1 MRLITDRLR
10 LAKRPGWILLAVL
23 AVAAAMAV
31 QGPTP
36 ALAYTDFL
44 DIECNENP
52 VSEGDTYRLHI
63 VKSGGVSGQAISVRT
78 ETMKVYWTTESDTA
92 DHSDYSPLHREGQAS
107 NGFQSWNGRMGR
119 TFYTTEDDLSE
130 LTEQFTV
137 KAENAADGGTVV
149 GENGAYD
156 DTTGECGIE
165 ITDDDGPGSYDTR
178 IIAYPDSGTYKRG
191 DFIDFSV
198 HFTHEVLVT
207 GGTPTLGLHVG
218 EGTGDEPNRYATLQ
232 PGSGHLT
239 PFQFGYYTLFFRYQV
254 GPDDLDP
261 DGISVPSGE
270 FGGTGKITR
279 RWNDGD
285 LNQKYH
291 GVVGGSQRKVL
302 GQTHVTNV
310 SMASTPKHGNTYRRG
325 ENIEVKVRFSH
336 PVQVNGSVYLRLKV
350 GDGPGFLKQAPYHRG
365 SGTDTLVF
373 RYPVNAV
380 DLDTTGIT
388 VAPGISDSGEPT
400 GILGS
405 GSIVFV
411 QGDNEHPVH
420 LAYDALIDRP
430 HHKVDGRAYV
440 KRVAITS
447 EPDDGDHYT
456 AGEAILVGV
465 TFDRTVSIEPKPA
478 ITIEVG
484 EHEKRAQYH
493 RGSFSKTLVFR
504 YEVDEE
510 DVDLDGISVP
520 QQDGFRGSGHVWEA
534 DTRFGVN
541 ERIPKL
547 AHQSAHR
554 VNGVLPTV
562 VASEIVSEPAS
573 GDVYRFGETIE
584 IALEFDEEVD
594 VVGQPS
600 ITILLDDST
609 NPERSAVYSRGS
621 GTDTL
626 VFAYTVQ
633 TADLDLD
640 GVALPERDQDGFGPT
655 TAHVYQAGTEN
666 AVTGHIVGFDDA
678 IGHQVDGRPL
688 VTAAAVTSTPA
699 RGGVYRAGETV
710 SISLTYDR
718 PVVVEGTPSV
728 ALEIGDHHAEAT
740 YRGGSG
746 TNTIEFGYEVQ
757 VHDLDVDGFALPAAD
772 GQSFHDGTVYS
783 AGREI
788 ELVATYPGFVSQEA
802 HRIAGQVYVT
812 EVSMGSDPGDDDTY
826 EPGDVIQILISFD
839 DKVTVTGSPQIS
851 LDLGGTS
858 VAADF
863 QGIHNPGDGASPS
876 TGEAL
881 AFAYT
886 VQVGDEDDDGITV
899 EANSLN
905 LHGGSI
911 LDTAGESVLLHHDAE
926 TFDGHLVGVVPPV
939 LVGAWTSTD
948 GQEVILTF
956 SENVHVRPDV
966 RTLSSFT
973 GVALSSYPRVLIDIF
988 VDGHRAYTHAPAMSG
1003 AEMVIKMDTFIR
1015 PGQRVTVSHDDVFA
1029 RDLPGILVDD
1039 DGNALMHFDERVVS
1053 NRSTLSEE
1061 AQGLLPVLSA
1071 YSLTI
1076 AEGETG
1082 SYSVVLASQ
1091 PDGDV
1096 AVDLSISPSG
1106 HLTASAEKLTFTPE
1120 NWDSPQTVT
1129 LTAGTDDD
1137 DLNSWQE
1144 ILHTSDAEGF
1154 VVGHLKVLIVAE

>member
-1 MRLITDRLR
+1 MSLITNGLR
-10 LAKRPGWILLAVL
+10 PTKRSVWMALA
-23 AVAAAMAV
+23 AVAVVAAMAV

-36 ALAYTDFL
+36 ALAYTDLL
-44 DIECNENP
+44 DIECNDNP

-63 VKSGGVSGQAISVRT
+63 VKSQDVSGQPISIRQ

-92 DHSDYSPLHREGQAS
+92 WESDYRPLHHEGQAS
-107 NGFQSWNGRMGR
+107 NSFQSWNGRMGR
-119 TFYTTEDDLSE
+119 TFYTTEDDLTE

-137 KAENAADGGTVV
+137 KAENASDGGTVGDVDPADDEEV
-149 GENGAYD
+149 GE
-156 DTTGECGIE
+156 CRIE

-178 IIAYPDSGTYKRG
+178 IIAYPDGGTYRRG
-191 DFIDFSV
+191 DVIDFTV
-198 HFTHEVLVT
+198 HFTHEVHVT

-261 DGISVPSGE
+261 DGISVLSGE

-279 RWNDGD
+279 RWTGGD

-310 SMASTPKHGNTYRRG
+310 SMASTPERGNTYRRG

-373 RYPVNAV
+373 RYPVNAF
-380 DLDTTGIT
+380 DLDATGLT
-388 VAPGISDSGEPT
+388 VAPGVSDPDERN
-400 GILGS
+400 GILGT
-405 GSIVFV
+405 GSVVFV
-411 QGDNEHPVH
+411 QGNNEHPVH
-420 LAYDALIDRP
+420 IAYDALIDQP
-430 HHKVDGRAYV
+430 QHKVDGRAYV
-440 KRVAITS
+440 KSVALTS

-456 AGEAILVGV
+456 PGEEILIAL
-465 TFDRTVSIEPKPA
+465 TFDRAVSVEPETG

-484 EHEKRAQYH
+484 DNKRRARYH
-493 RGSFSKTLVFR
+493 SGSSTDTPVFR
-504 YEVDEE
+504 YEVHAD
-510 DVDLDGISVP
+510 DVDHDGVSVP
-520 QQDGFRGSGHVWEA
+520 WQNGFKGSGRVREA
-534 DTRFGVN
+534 GTGSKVN
-541 ERIPKL
+541 ERVPKL

-562 VASEIVSEPAS
+562 VASEIVSQPAS

-594 VVGQPS
+594 VAGQPS

-609 NPERSAVYSRGS
+609 NPERSAVYNRGS
-621 GTDTL
+621 GTGTL

-633 TADLDLD
+633 AADLDHD
-640 GVALPERDQDGFGPT
+640 GVELPERDSDGFGPA

-666 AVTGHIVGFDDA
+666 DVTGHIVGFDDA
-678 IGHQVDGRPL
+678 IGHLIDGRPQ
-688 VTAAAVTSTPA
+688 VTATAVTSTPA

-710 SISLTYDR
+710 SVSLTYDR
-718 PVVVEGTPSV
+718 PVVIEGTPSI
-728 ALEIGDHHAEAT
+728 ALEIGDHYAEAT
-740 YRGGSG
+740 YRDGSG
-746 TNTIEFGYEVQ
+746 TNTIEFAYEVQ
-757 VHDLDVDGFALPAAD
+757 AHDQDIDGFALPAGE
-772 GQSFHDGTVYS
+772 GQSFHDGTIYS

-788 ELVATYPGFVSQEA
+788 ELIATYPGFASQEA
-802 HRIAGQVYVT
+802 HKIAGQVYVT

-826 EPGDVIQILISFD
+826 EPGDVILVLVRFD
-839 DKVTVTGSPQIS
+839 DEVTVTGTPRLS
-851 LDLGGTS
+851 LNLGGST

-863 QGIHNPGDGASPS
+863 QGVHNPVDRASPT
-876 TGEAL
+876 TGGVL
-881 AFAYT
+881 AFTYT
-886 VQVGDEDDDGITV
+886 VQDGDEDGNGITV

-911 LDTAGESVLLHHDAE
+911 WDSVGEDVLLRHDAE

-939 LVGAWTSTD
+939 LTGAWTSAD

-966 RTLSSFT
+966 RTLSSFS

-988 VDGHRAYTHAPAMSG
+988 VDGHRAYTHGPVISG
-1003 AEMVIKMDTFIR
+1003 AEMAIKMDTFIR
-1015 PGQRVTVSHDDVFA
+1015 SGQRVAVSHDDVFA

-1039 DGNALMHFDERVVS
+1039 DGNALLHFDEQAVS
-1053 NRSTLSEE
+1053 NRSTLSEDVQE
-1061 AQGLLPVLSA
+1061 LLPVLSA

-1082 SYSVVLASQ
+1082 SYSVVLDSQ

-1096 AVDLSISPSG
+1096 VVTLSISPSG

-1137 DLNSWQE
+1137 ALNSWQE
-1144 ILHTSDAEGF
+1144 ILHTSDVAGF
-1154 VVGHLKVLIVAE
+1154 VVGHLKVLVDDE

>member
-1 MRLITDRLR
+1 
-10 LAKRPGWILLAVL
+10 
-23 AVAAAMAV
+23 MAV

-36 ALAYTDFL
+36 ALAYTDLL

-63 VKSGGVSGQAISVRT
+63 KKPGDMSWQPLSIRN

-92 DHSDYSPLHREGQAS
+92 WESDYRPLHHEGQAS
-107 NGFQSWNGRMGR
+107 NHFQSWNGRMGR

-130 LTEQFTV
+130 LTEWFTV
-137 KAENAADGGTVV
+137 KAENAADGGTVGDDDPADDEEV
-149 GENGAYD
+149 GECY
-156 DTTGECGIE
+156 IE
-165 ITDDDGPGSYDTR
+165 IADDDGPGSYLTR

-191 DFIDFSV
+191 DVIDFSV

-261 DGISVPSGE
+261 DGISVLSGE

-310 SMASTPKHGNTYRRG
+310 SMASTPKRGNTYRRG
-325 ENIEVKVRFSH
+325 ENIEVAVRFSQ

-411 QGDNEHPVH
+411 QGGNEHPVH

-447 EPDDGDHYT
+447 EPNDGDHYT

-465 TFDRTVSIEPKPA
+465 TFDRAVSIEPKPA

-504 YEVDEE
+504 YEVDED

-520 QQDGFRGSGHVWEA
+520 KQSGFRGSGHVWEA

-541 ERIPKL
+541 ESIPKL

-562 VASEIVSEPAS
+562 VASEIVSQPAS
-573 GDVYRFGETIE
+573 GEVYRFGETIE

-594 VVGQPS
+594 VVGQPR
-600 ITILLDDST
+600 ITILLDDSA
-609 NPERSAVYSRGS
+609 NPERSAVYDRGS

-633 TADLDLD
+633 AADLDLD
-640 GVALPERDQDGFGPT
+640 GVALPERDSDGFGPT

-666 AVTGHIVGFDDA
+666 AVTGHIVGFEDA
-678 IGHQVDGRPL
+678 SGHQVDGRPR
-688 VTAAAVTSTPA
+688 VTASAISSAPA
-699 RGGVYRAGETV
+699 RDGVYRAGETV

-740 YRGGSG
+740 YRSG
-746 TNTIEFGYEVQ
+746 TGTNAIEFGYDVQ
-757 VHDLDVDGFALPAAD
+757 VHDQDVDGFALPAGE
-772 GQSFHDGTVYS
+772 GQSFHDGTIYS

-788 ELVATYPGFVSQEA
+788 ELVATYPGFASQEA

-812 EVSMGSDPGDDDTY
+812 DVSMGSDPGDDDTY
-826 EPGDVIQILISFD
+826 EPGDVIRVLVRFD
-839 DKVTVTGSPQIS
+839 DEVTVTGTPQLS
-851 LDLGGTS
+851 LDLGGSS

-863 QGIHNPGDGASPS
+863 RGVNNPVDDASPA

-886 VQVGDEDDDGITV
+886 VRDGDEDGNGITI

-911 LDTAGESVLLHHDAE
+911 LDTAGKDVLLRHDAE

-939 LVGAWTSTD
+939 LIAAWTSAD
-948 GQEVILTF
+948 GQEVTLTF
-956 SENVHVRPDV
+956 SENIHVRPDL
-966 RTLSSFT
+966 RTLSSFS

-988 VDGHRAYTHAPAMSG
+988 VDGHRAYTHGPAISG
-1003 AEMVIKMDTFIR
+1003 AQMAIKMDTFIR

-1039 DGNALMHFDERVVS
+1039 DGNELAHFDERAVS
-1053 NRSTLSEE
+1053 NRSTLSED
-1061 AQGLLPVLSA
+1061 AQELLPVLSA

-1076 AEGETG
+1076 AEGGTG
-1082 SYSVVLASQ
+1082 SYSVVLDSQ
-1091 PDGDV
+1091 PDGNVEV
-1096 AVDLSISPSG
+1096 ALSISPSG
-1106 HLTASAEKLTFTPE
+1106 HLAADAEELTFTPE

-1137 DLNSWQE
+1137 DLNFWQE
-1144 ILHTSDAEGF
+1144 ILHTSDTEGF
-1154 VVGHLKVLIVAE
+1154 VVGHLKVLTADE